1 MITSTANAK
10 IKRIIQMQ
18 KKRKARDEE
27 GLFQVEG
34 IRMFREIPPRDLQ
47 EIYVSQSF
55 WEKEESLVREMADRA
70 CIRPELVSD
79 SVFEH
84 LSATRTPQGIL
95 CLVRQKHYRPEDLT
109 GEGTPFVMVLDR
121 LQDPGNVGTILR
133 TAEGAGVT
141 GVMLD
146 VECADIYN
154 PKTIRSTMGSI
165 FRMPFCYVEDLEEG
179 IRKLKER
186 GICVYAAHLEG
197 KQSYDEADY
206 RGPCAFLIGN
216 EGNGL
221 RPQIARMADTYIRI
235 PMAGQVEALNAAI
248 AATVLMFETGR
259 QRRQGEKAVCSRPV

>member
-1 MITSTANAK
+1 
-10 IKRIIQMQ
+10 MQ

-55 WEKEESLVREMADRA
+55 WEKEEGLVREMADRA

-121 LQDPGNVGTILR
+121 LQDPGNVGDHPADR
-133 TAEGAGVT
+133 GRGRGYRCYAG
-141 GVMLD
+141 
-146 VECADIYN
+146 
-154 PKTIRSTMGSI
+154 
-165 FRMPFCYVEDLEEG
+165 
-179 IRKLKER
+179 R
-186 GICVYAAHLEG
+186 GMRRHL
-197 KQSYDEADY
+197 
-206 RGPCAFLIGN
+206 
-216 EGNGL
+216 
-221 RPQIARMADTYIRI
+221 
-235 PMAGQVEALNAAI
+235 
-248 AATVLMFETGR
+248 
-259 QRRQGEKAVCSRPV
+259 

>member
-70 CIRPELVSD
+70 CIWPELVSD

-121 LQDPGNVGTILR
+121 LQDPGNVGTRGRGRGYRCYAGRGMRGHLQSQDHPLYHGFYFPHAIL
-133 TAEGAGVT
+133 
-141 GVMLD
+141 L
-146 VECADIYN
+146 
-154 PKTIRSTMGSI
+154 
-165 FRMPFCYVEDLEEG
+165 
-179 IRKLKER
+179 
-186 GICVYAAHLEG
+186 
-197 KQSYDEADY
+197 
-206 RGPCAFLIGN
+206 
-216 EGNGL
+216 
-221 RPQIARMADTYIRI
+221 
-235 PMAGQVEALNAAI
+235 
-248 AATVLMFETGR
+248 
-259 QRRQGEKAVCSRPV
+259 

>member
-1 MITSTANAK
+1 M
-10 IKRIIQMQ
+10 
-18 KKRKARDEE
+18 
-27 GLFQVEG
+27 
-34 IRMFREIPPRDLQ
+34 
-47 EIYVSQSF
+47 
-55 WEKEESLVREMADRA
+55 
-70 CIRPELVSD
+70 
-79 SVFEH
+79 
-84 LSATRTPQGIL
+84 
-95 CLVRQKHYRPEDLT
+95 
-109 GEGTPFVMVLDR
+109 MVLDR

-146 VECADIYN
+146 AECADIYN

-165 FRMPFCYVEDLEEG
+165 FRMPFCYEEDLEEG

-186 GICVYAAHLEG
+186 GVCVYAAHLEG

-235 PMAGQVEALNAAI
+235 PMAGQVESLNAAI

>member
-1 MITSTANAK
+1 
-10 IKRIIQMQ
+10 MQ

-146 VECADIYN
+146 AECADIYN

-186 GICVYAAHLEG
+186 GVCVYAAHLEG
-197 KQSYDEADY
+197 KNSYDREDY
-206 RGPCAFLIGN
+206 TRDTAFFIGN

-221 RPQIARMADTYIRI
+221 SRELSENADIWIRI
-235 PMAGQVEALNAAI
+235 PMEGQVESLNAAMASGI
-248 AATVLMFETGR
+248 LMYEAYR
-259 QRRQGEKAVCSRPV
+259 QRRNL

>member
-121 LQDPGNVGTILR
+121 LQDPGNVGTGLSCGPRKGQGLPVLCWTRNAR
-133 TAEGAGVT
+133 TFTIPRPSALPWVLFSACHF
-141 GVMLD
+141 VMRK
-146 VECADIYN
+146 IW
-154 PKTIRSTMGSI
+154 KKGS
-165 FRMPFCYVEDLEEG
+165 G
-179 IRKLKER
+179 
-186 GICVYAAHLEG
+186 
-197 KQSYDEADY
+197 S
-206 RGPCAFLIGN
+206 
-216 EGNGL
+216 
-221 RPQIARMADTYIRI
+221 
-235 PMAGQVEALNAAI
+235 
-248 AATVLMFETGR
+248 
-259 QRRQGEKAVCSRPV
+259 

>member
-1 MITSTANAK
+1 
-10 IKRIIQMQ
+10 MQ

-55 WEKEESLVREMADRA
+55 WEKEEGLVREMADRA

-121 LQDPGNVGTILR
+121 LQDLDVRKNYGVNVVGTKLG
-133 TAEGAGVT
+133 E
-141 GVMLD
+141 D
-146 VECADIYN
+146 VEVN
-154 PKTIRSTMGSI
+154 PDPAKPLESGTVMILVGHN
-165 FRMPFCYVEDLEEG
+165 EDLE
-179 IRKLKER
+179 
-186 GICVYAAHLEG
+186 
-197 KQSYDEADY
+197 
-206 RGPCAFLIGN
+206 
-216 EGNGL
+216 
-221 RPQIARMADTYIRI
+221 RI
-235 PMAGQVEALNAAI
+235 
-248 AATVLMFETGR
+248 
-259 QRRQGEKAVCSRPV
+259 K

>member
-1 MITSTANAK
+1 
-10 IKRIIQMQ
+10 MQ

-109 GEGTPFVMVLDR
+109 G
-121 LQDPGNVGTILR
+121 
-133 TAEGAGVT
+133 
-141 GVMLD
+141 
-146 VECADIYN
+146 
-154 PKTIRSTMGSI
+154 
-165 FRMPFCYVEDLEEG
+165 
-179 IRKLKER
+179 
-186 GICVYAAHLEG
+186 
-197 KQSYDEADY
+197 
-206 RGPCAFLIGN
+206 
-216 EGNGL
+216 
-221 RPQIARMADTYIRI
+221 
-235 PMAGQVEALNAAI
+235 
-248 AATVLMFETGR
+248 
-259 QRRQGEKAVCSRPV
+259 